1 MLSCWATSI
10 FLQNYRD
17 AGDMIALDDVHYR
30 ACLTKLY
37 RKAETV
43 GWPRVISREESG
55 VCNPSHPHPPPPPPP
70 AYPQNELYC
79 REDKYSQ
86 SLKIVLHQS
95 APFEALFFFKNVWGT
110 SPLYHL
116 LRDGRSVTP
125 FFVLVLDTTLNEL
138 IVHIEEYRYSGES
151 LPMADMT
158 TL

>member
-1 MLSCWATSI
+1 MT
-10 FLQNYRD
+10 Q
-17 AGDMIALDDVHYR
+17 GG
-30 ACLTKLY
+30 
-37 RKAETV
+37 V
-43 GWPRVISREESG
+43 GV
-55 VCNPSHPHPPPPPPP
+55 PSHHPPPP

-95 APFEALFFFKNVWGT
+95 APFKALFFFKNVWGT

-125 FFVLVLDTTLNEL
+125 FFVLVLDTTLDVLNEL
-138 IVHIEEYRYSGES
+138 IVHIEEYRDSGES